1 MNFIRNRTCTPDATA
16 ALLRGTRPRRPA
28 FAALAGSAARVL
40 DRQKDTRMAG
50 VPCTRGGSMAQYP
63 TSFDKAALLKCAQ
76 GELFGPGNAQLPA
89 PPMLMMDRITEV
101 SADGGAHGKGHI
113 RAEFDITPDLWFF
126 DCHFPGNPIMPG
138 CLGLDGLWQL
148 TGFNLGWRGWQGRGY
163 ALGVGEVKL
172 TGMVR
177 PDRKMLTYKVDFT
190 KAIQTRRLTMGV
202 ADGIVEADGDVIY
215 QVRDMKVAL
224 SES

>member
-1 MNFIRNRTCTPDATA
+1 MAERKSSYGYEE
-16 ALLRGTRPRRPA
+16 LLA
-28 FAALAGSAARVL
+28 
-40 DRQKDTRMAG
+40 
-50 VPCTRGGSMAQYP
+50 
-63 TSFDKAALLKCAQ
+63 CAN
-76 GELFGPGNAQLPA
+76 GDLFGPGNAQLPA
-89 PPMLMMDRITEV
+89 PPMLMFDRITEI
-101 SADGGAHGKGHI
+101 AEEGGEHGKGCV
-113 RAEFDITPDLWFF
+113 RADFQIKPDHWFF
-126 DCHFPGNPIMPG
+126 PCHFPGNPIMPG

-148 TGFNLGWRGWQGRGY
+148 TGFNLGWRGWLGRGY

-202 ADGIVEADGDVIY
+202 ADGIVEADGEVIY
-215 QVRDMKVAL
+215 VVKDMKVAL

>member
-1 MNFIRNRTCTPDATA
+1 MRKDGFS
-16 ALLRGTRPRRPA
+16 LWA
-28 FAALAGSAARVL
+28 FAQLFTHSRPDGCTCL
-40 DRQKDTRMAG
+40 YGNDRDDMSKPRNVTKEKNMSQF
-50 VPCTRGGSMAQYP
+50 P
-63 TSFDKAALLKCAQ
+63 TSFDKDDLLKCAR
-76 GELFGPGNAQLPA
+76 GELFGEGNAQLPA
-89 PPMLMMDRITEV
+89 PPMLMMDRIMDV

-113 RAEFDITPDLWFF
+113 TAEFDITPDLWFF

-177 PDRKMLTYKVDFT
+177 PDRKLLTYKIDFT

-202 ADGIVEADGDVIY
+202 ADGIVEADGEVIY
-215 QVRDMKVAL
+215 QVKDMKVAL